1 MPLLTLKEVAD
12 MSPVF
17 QGHIGRAVE
26 SGLMRILS
34 IDKVNALYDHNS
46 HLAGED
52 FTSAV
57 LQEIGVD
64 YQIIN
69 PYILSQ
75 LPSGPFVVISNHPY
89 GSIDGIILV
98 DMFAR
103 IRQDF
108 KVMVNNFLGR
118 IKALENNFI
127 CVTPTGNH
135 RQVPTK
141 ESIQGI
147 KEAVSHIRSGHPIGI
162 FPAGAV
168 SDLSIKDRC
177 VRDRQWQEPVVRLI
191 QKMKVSVVPVHFLD
205 RNSNFYYSLGLI
217 DWKIR
222 LLRLPSEVFN
232 KRNKPVRIAL
242 GEIITPEQMAEY
254 KTVEELG
261 TFLRNSVYNN
271 I

>member
-1 MPLLTLKEVAD
+1 MPLLTLKEIAD

-17 QGHIGRAVE
+17 RGRIGGAIGI
-26 SGLMRILS
+26 GLMRMLA

-46 HLAGED
+46 HLTGQD
-52 FTSAV
+52 FASSV

-64 YQIIN
+64 YQMIN
-69 PYILSQ
+69 PQILSQ

-118 IKALENNFI
+118 IRTLENNFI
-127 CVTPTGNH
+127 CVTPTGTQ
-135 RQVPTK
+135 RQAPTK

-147 KEAVSHIRSGHPIGI
+147 KEAVAHIRSGHPIGI

-168 SDLSIKDRC
+168 SDLSIRDRC

-191 QKMKVSVVPVHFLD
+191 QKMKVPVVPVHFLD
-205 RNSNFYYSLGLI
+205 GNSKFYYSLGLI
-217 DWKIR
+217 DWKVR

-254 KTVEELG
+254 KTVEDLR
-261 TFLRNSVYNN
+261 TFLRNSVYN

>member
-1 MPLLTLKEVAD
+1 MPLLTLKEIAD

-17 QGHIGRAVE
+17 RGRIGGAVGR
-26 SGLMRILS
+26 GLMRMLS
-34 IDKVNALYDHNS
+34 INKVNDLYDHNS
-46 HLAGED
+46 HLTAQD
-52 FTSAV
+52 FSSSV

-64 YQIIN
+64 YQMIN
-69 PYILSQ
+69 PQILSQ

-118 IKALENNFI
+118 IRTLENNFI
-127 CVTPTGNH
+127 CVTPTGNQ
-135 RQVPTK
+135 RQAPTK

-147 KEAVSHIRSGHPIGI
+147 KEAVAHICSGHPIGI

-177 VRDRQWQEPVVRLI
+177 VRDRPWQEPVVRLI
-191 QKMKVSVVPVHFLD
+191 QKMKVPVVPVHFLD
-205 RNSNFYYSLGLI
+205 GNSKFYYSLGLI
-217 DWKIR
+217 DWKVR

-232 KRNKPVRIAL
+232 KRNKPVRITL

-254 KTVEELG
+254 KTVEELR
-261 TFLRNSVYNN
+261 TFLRNSVYN